1 MNLDDLVSE
10 LIKTKWLKR
19 LDKISLSDVP
29 PNILKRK
36 SSSRLEHSLKVYE
49 LAKVVVQNNKLPE
62 EIAIAGLLHDMGHG
76 PFGHVSDEF
85 LRVDEFGKDHVAF
98 GAELVKGRA
107 QEVSAILDKFKLD
120 KSLIAEIM
128 EGKNPRYS
136 LFINDFLDL
145 DCVENIFNFY
155 KTANLSEFFNL
166 ELYDPFKVADS
177 YTFHDD
183 KICIDSTC
191 TEHVKRY
198 IELRKAVYEWL
209 WGGRNLKACAM
220 LGKAL
225 DIAYDDG
232 KIDEEFFLMNNE
244 EALNYL
250 GSLESTK
257 KIVRRIKTGR
267 FCHTVLRATLL
278 EYPVKGFVRRKRRL
292 EMEHEIGED
301 NNIIVVIGEAPL
313 QKRITVPFINL
324 KTHEFIEPD
333 SFFSNKD
340 LFPVYVEIY
349 CKNRKFIGKYKERA
363 KSILR
368 I

>member
-1 MNLDDLVSE
+1 MGLDDLVSE
-10 LIKTKWLKR
+10 LTRTKWLRR

-29 PNILKRK
+29 PDILKRK

-49 LAKVVVQNNKLPE
+49 LAKVVVQNIKLPE

-76 PFGHVSDEF
+76 PFGHISDLF

-98 GAELVKGRA
+98 SAELIKGRA
-107 QEVSAILDKFKLD
+107 QEVSGILEKFKLD
-120 KSLIAEIM
+120 KSLIAETLG
-128 EGKNPRYS
+128 GKNPRYS
-136 LFINDFLDL
+136 LFINDSLDL

-155 KTANLSEFFNL
+155 RTSDLNEFFNL

-177 YTFHDD
+177 YTFHDN

-191 TEHVKRY
+191 AEHVKRY

-209 WGGRNLKACAM
+209 WRGRNLRAWAM

-225 DIAYDDG
+225 DMAYDDG
-232 KIDEEFFLMNNE
+232 KINEEFFLMNNE

-250 GSLESTK
+250 DSLEPTK
-257 KIVRRIKTGR
+257 KIVERIKTGR
-267 FCHTVLRATLL
+267 FYHTVLRTTLL
-278 EYPVKGFVRRKRRL
+278 EYPVEGFIRRKRRL

-301 NNIIVVIGEAPL
+301 NVIVVIGEVPL
-313 QKRITVPFINL
+313 QQRIITPLINL

-340 LFPVYVEIY
+340 LFPTYVEIY
-349 CKNRKFIGKYKERA
+349 CENEKFIGEYKERA
-363 KSILR
+363 KSVLGI
-368 I
+368 